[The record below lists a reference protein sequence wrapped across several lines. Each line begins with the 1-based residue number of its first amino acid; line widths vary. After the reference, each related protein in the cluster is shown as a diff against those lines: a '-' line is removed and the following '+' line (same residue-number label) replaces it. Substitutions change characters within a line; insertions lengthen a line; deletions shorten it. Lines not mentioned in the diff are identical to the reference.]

1 MWRVIGASEQG
12 TSHVQHNLPCQDA
25 FAWKIIDDSLMIAV
39 ADGLGSAIKAEQ
51 AARAIVEEA
60 LHLFSNKQAAF
71 AQQQGEQ
78 DQDQEQD
85 QEALLR
91 SIFVEARALLQQI
104 AAIEEAS
111 LKDYASTFLVAILHP
126 KGFIAGQ
133 IGDGAMVVKKSDN
146 SLQLVNIPQQGEYIN
161 ETIPITADNALDAL
175 SITAYHGEIQA
186 FAVFSDGLQNL
197 ALDMVKQTPY
207 EPFFTPLFKIA
218 SDVSFD
224 TDYTSAQ
231 LAGFLRSERIC
242 QRTDDDKTLVLA
254 ACIADTPK
262 SETS

>member
-25 FAWKIIDDSLMIAV
+25 FAWKIVNGYLMIAV

-51 AARAIVEEA
+51 ASKAIVEEA

-71 AQQQGEQ
+71 AQQEKEE
-78 DQDQEQD
+78 DQAD
-85 QEALLR
+85 LLR
-91 SIFVEARALLQQI
+91 SIFVEARSLLQQI
-104 AAIEEAS
+104 ATIEEAS

-133 IGDGAMVVKKSDN
+133 IGDGAMVVKKADD
-146 SLQLVNIPQQGEYIN
+146 SLALVNTPQQGEYIN

-175 SITAYHGEIQA
+175 SISSYQGEIQA

-197 ALDMVKQTPY
+197 ALDMANQAPY

-254 ACIADTPK
+254 ACVPDI
-262 SETS
+262 SESHI

>member
-25 FAWKIIDDSLMIAV
+25 FAWKIIDDTLMIAV

-51 AARAIVEEA
+51 ASKAIVEEA
-60 LHLFSNKQAAF
+60 LHLFSNKKFSHKKVAF
-71 AQQQGEQ
+71 VQQQGEA
-78 DQDQEQD
+78 DQAD
-85 QEALLR
+85 LLR
-91 SIFVEARALLQQI
+91 GIFIEARTLLQQI
-104 AAIEEAS
+104 ATIEEAP

-126 KGFIAGQ
+126 NGFIAGQ
-133 IGDGAMVVKKSDN
+133 IGDGAMVVKKADD
-146 SLQLVNIPQQGEYIN
+146 SLMLVNTPQQGEYIN
-161 ETIPITADNALDAL
+161 ETIPITADNALEAL
-175 SITAYHGEIQA
+175 SISAYQGEIKA
-186 FAVFSDGLQNL
+186 FAAFSDGLQNL
-197 ALDMVKQTPY
+197 ALDMANQTPY

-218 SDVSFD
+218 SDTSFD

-254 ACIADTPK
+254 ACIPEI
-262 SETS
+262 SESGI